1 VTTSNTTECA
11 AAKSSACLLLTLV
24 LVTLLPA
31 CGGVTRDDEQD
42 DPVRD
47 AAVEERACLPNCT
60 VGHQCCIGSCSGP
73 PAETSTD
80 CCACVAGEVD
90 SRECGGTCAS
100 E

>member
-1 VTTSNTTECA
+1 MDRA
-11 AAKSSACLLLTLV
+11 AAKSWTCLVLTLA

-31 CGGVTRDDEQD
+31 CGSRTPLGVAGDDERD

-47 AAVEERACLPNCT
+47 AAVEERSCLPNCT
-60 VGHQCCIGSCSGP
+60 VGHQCCIGSCFGP

-80 CCACVAGEVD
+80 CCECLAGEVD
-90 SRECGGTCAS
+90 SRECGGTCAG